1 MIKNFCKILF
11 VRITF
16 LLRKNYEQHIYILLL
31 HSLPNFVSYT
41 DIIHRINNPKK
52 LVKDVFYLI
61 KKLKKF
67 MRKSVYIRFAY
78 YIERTSYFSV
88 YDEMLGKDGA
98 L

>member
-1 MIKNFCKILF
+1 MIKNFCKIL
-11 VRITF
+11 RITF
-16 LLRKNYEQHIYILLL
+16 LLIITKRIILLL

-52 LVKDVFYLI
+52 LVKDVFYFII

-88 YDEMLGKDGA
+88 YDELLGKDGA

>member
-1 MIKNFCKILF
+1 MFFI
-11 VRITF
+11 
-16 LLRKNYEQHIYILLL
+16 
-31 HSLPNFVSYT
+31 
-41 DIIHRINNPKK
+41 
-52 LVKDVFYLI
+52 LI

>member
-16 LLRKNYEQHIYILLL
+16 TEITYFIY
-31 HSLPNFVSYT
+31 YT
-41 DIIHRINNPKK
+41 LSTELCIIHRINNPKK

>member
-1 MIKNFCKILF
+1 MFFIFKIIF
-11 VRITF
+11 V
-16 LLRKNYEQHIYILLL
+16 
-31 HSLPNFVSYT
+31 
-41 DIIHRINNPKK
+41 
-52 LVKDVFYLI
+52 